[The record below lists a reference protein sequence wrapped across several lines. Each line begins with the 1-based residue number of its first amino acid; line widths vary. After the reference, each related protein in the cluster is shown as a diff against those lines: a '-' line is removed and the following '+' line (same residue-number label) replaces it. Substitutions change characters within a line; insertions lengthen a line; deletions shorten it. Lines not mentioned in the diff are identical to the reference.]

1 MTLTHDLPH
10 STVCIFVFIINI
22 QKCMWNTSHL
32 IKQKSIP
39 KWWVAIVINE
49 SSKLW
54 VAMIVLLLLL
64 VDLIVKLLIHM
75 ACFFFLQIEHK
86 SLTLG
91 EVLDGDRMAMSEYD
105 IKFKR
110 KWMFTYRNNI
120 YSETSLNQTS

>member
-1 MTLTHDLPH
+1 M
-10 STVCIFVFIINI
+10 
-22 QKCMWNTSHL
+22 
-32 IKQKSIP
+32 
-39 KWWVAIVINE
+39 AIVINE

-54 VAMIVLLLLL
+54 VAMVVLLLL
-64 VDLIVKLLIHM
+64 VDLIIKLLIHM
-75 ACFFFLQIEHK
+75 ACFFLLQIEHK

-110 KWMFTYRNNI
+110 KWMFTYGNNI